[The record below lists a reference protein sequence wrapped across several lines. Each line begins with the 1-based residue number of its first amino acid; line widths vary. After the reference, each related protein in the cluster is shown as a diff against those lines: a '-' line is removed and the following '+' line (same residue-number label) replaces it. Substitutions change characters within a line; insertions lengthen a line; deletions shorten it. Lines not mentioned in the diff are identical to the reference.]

1 MIVKEEFYNVEC
13 DCCHEL
19 ADVDLWSVEEATA
32 KEKALDNDWRAI
44 KRAASI
50 VTLRSM

>member
-32 KEKALDNDWRAI
+32 KEK
-44 KRAASI
+44 K
-50 VTLRSM
+50 